1 MDRVSLAIDDL
12 KDASPKPKD
21 KAVHTALGEL
31 KNILAVLKSSSSKSP
46 ARLCEVFGPKL
57 AALYPAFPIPM
68 CQFCVAVLTTV
79 FQEKVKPACEA
90 EDFKLQFAWETALKA
105 VVSSVFVRPSTLRT
119 DPSLTSMKDFI
130 EQSASSSAKAGAGTV
145 LYPAICAMFYPPGT
159 MFKWRSISLI
169 FNVNLLLA
177 ESATRHQDNQS
188 RLRMETLL
196 GPTRLGRA
204 ISQTKDFFVLDSL
217 LALIGVLLPPLR
229 PSAAK
234 RTEFVDAIFTPELF
248 PRSAAQIKALIAASP
263 GKDWD
268 PVCAQIINECLAKS
282 DLSFPQPFHITG
294 LRTSTPLPNVIDPLY
309 IDNLGL
315 FANVEKDEIL
325 HSYQVYFTSM
335 ERIKFGGPGGASTS
349 VSIELSAEPLIGPG
363 SEVDIVQK
371 KCTMQFHVK
380 SADAGRFSQ
389 TLKARGLGK
398 LISDTKVSKLPEA
411 LALNFDSSAVEPAT
425 QVSER
430 VAKVEQ
436 LWQSDAGPGEPTSP
450 LVANSFR
457 KETPSA
463 GNSGSQEPSSQHEAI
478 YGDDLSDMSDDEKT
492 TSKAKAKTPAPRA
505 PPTPPAAAATSSSSR
520 HRVRIIL
527 DSDEEDDAAVKQQ
540 PRKALP
546 RKSAMKKL
554 AVESE
559 EEVDESQSPPSSNAK
574 DQDFEPTQEPAGGR
588 APARVTRGA
597 AKKNPALVAPTE
609 DPSKSK
615 LVPARSKASAAGPR
629 DADVDA
635 TKSIRRPAGRKSSF
649 VGQELSASE
658 DEIETTTKARETDK
672 VMTKAKSES
681 TKDSKSGRKRGKA
694 EDEQDDPEDE
704 EADRRPAKRS
714 RADDVVPEEPV
725 LPPRRVSA
733 ALFGAANAPA
743 KKRYGGKKGRTSS
756 PGPDGDTDTDMAVDY
771 DELPAPPSP
780 PAPVAEKKPTKA
792 AKVEAGA
799 GDARKSRVAAMKG
812 KAGQKPVAKPEPA
825 VKAPPKSSKAA
836 PTGKNKPKTQMQTTS
851 AALEENADVSDD
863 EVKPTRRST
872 RATNAAYKTAEPMEV
887 DIPKAKAKSAKP
899 QKAPW
904 EDMHLRNKDEDM
916 ATSDEPPAGQDEPM
930 PAPDEPPE
938 GSDTYE
944 EYFVPLKGSTD
955 SALVPQDDVTMLD
968 LTHDASPKRKI
979 VQVEKIIPAPFVDSP
994 SALPIRVVSTPALP
1008 AKSPALPVNPVP
1020 AFLANPVPVVRTKFQ
1035 SALRL
1040 DSPDPV
1046 PTVNLK
1052 SAGLTTPIRPQTHTP
1067 VAQPERVLPPPM
1079 TKFQSEVPSRSTK
1092 LVSLLQKEASPSPRQ
1107 TSSAPVRPNKTLTP
1121 VPPSP
1126 VHQRL
1131 SPRSPALPAHRNKVT
1146 NDSPFPERVHHTVAF
1161 APSKPSPSLSA
1172 QRHAPSIPARRMINT
1187 HAYEST
1193 SDLGRPARTFG
1204 RAPHKQETDR
1214 ARDHK
1219 RNRTPVEAIVEVLS
1233 EIQETCAS
1241 GEIAFF
1247 EELRQ
1252 ALRSKR
1258 HSEGHFNNLVD
1269 LQEEYAAYHRK
1280 IILGIVDMQ
1289 ESAEVM
1295 SNTLGQIIQHHDRH
1309 SLSKK
1314 LPTTMFKLPPI
1325 LRKPVLSL

>member
-1 MDRVSLAIDDL
+1 MDRVARAIDDL

-21 KAVHTALGEL
+21 KAVHNALGEL

-57 AALYPAFPIPM
+57 AALYSAFTIPM

-79 FQEKVKPACEA
+79 YQEKVKPACEA

-105 VVSSVFVRPSTLRT
+105 VISSVF
-119 DPSLTSMKDFI
+119 DFI
-130 EQSASSSAKAGAGTV
+130 EQTASSSAKAGAGTV

-204 ISQTKDFFVLDSL
+204 VSQTKDFFVLDSL

-229 PSAAK
+229 PSATK

-282 DLSFPQPFHITG
+282 DLSFPQPFHITS

-315 FANVEKDEIL
+315 FANVEKDEVL

-335 ERIKFGGPGGASTS
+335 ERIKFGGPGGASTT

-380 SADAGRFSQ
+380 NADAGRFSQ

-411 LALNFDSSAVEPAT
+411 LTLDFNSSVAEPAT

-430 VAKVEQ
+430 VAKVER
-436 LWQSDAGPGEPTSP
+436 LWQSDTVPGEPTSP
-450 LVANSFR
+450 LVANSSR

-463 GNSGSQEPSSQHEAI
+463 VNSGSQEPSSQHEAI
-478 YGDDLSDMSDDEKT
+478 YGDDLSDMSDDEKN

-505 PPTPPAAAATSSSSR
+505 PPTPPTAAATSSSSR
-520 HRVRIIL
+520 HRVRIVL
-527 DSDEEDDAAVKQQ
+527 DSDDEDGAVVKQQ
-540 PRKALP
+540 SRKAVP

-559 EEVDESQSPPSSNAK
+559 EEVDESQSPPSTNAK
-574 DQDFEPTQEPAGGR
+574 DQDFQPTQEPAEER

-597 AKKNPALVAPTE
+597 AKKNPAVVASTE
-609 DPSKSK
+609 DPPKSKS
-615 LVPARSKASAAGPR
+615 VPARSKTSAAGPR
-629 DADVDA
+629 DADADA
-635 TKSIRRPAGRKSSF
+635 PQSIRRPAGRKPSF
-649 VGQELSASE
+649 GGQELSASE
-658 DEIETTTKARETDK
+658 DEIEPTAKVQKTDK
-672 VMTKAKSES
+672 VMTKAKSKS
-681 TKDSKSGRKRGKA
+681 TTETKSGRKRGKA
-694 EDEQDDPEDE
+694 EDEQDDSEDGDASKPDE
-704 EADRRPAKRS
+704 RPAKRS
-714 RADDVVPEEPV
+714 RADDVVLEEPV

-743 KKRYGGKKGRTSS
+743 KKRYGGKRGRPSS
-756 PGPDGDTDTDMAVDY
+756 PGPDADADTDMAVDH

-780 PAPVAEKKPTKA
+780 PAPVAEKKPAKA

-799 GDARKSRVAAMKG
+799 GDTRKSRVAAMKG
-812 KAGQKPVAKPEPA
+812 KAGQKTVPKAEPV
-825 VKAPPKSSKAA
+825 VKAPLKSSKAA
-836 PTGKNKPKTQMQTTS
+836 PSGKNKPKTQTQTTT
-851 AALEENADVSDD
+851 AGLEDAGVSDD

-872 RATNAAYKTAEPMEV
+872 RATNAASKTAEPMEV
-887 DIPKAKAKSAKP
+887 DIPKPKAKSAKP
-899 QKAPW
+899 PKAPW
-904 EDMHLRNKDEDM
+904 EDMHLRKKDDDM
-916 ATSDEPPAGQDEPM
+916 ATSDEPPAGPDEPT
-930 PAPDEPPE
+930 PGPDEPPE
-938 GSDTYE
+938 DSDMYE
-944 EYFVPLKGSTD
+944 EYLVPLKGSTD

-968 LTHDASPKRKI
+968 LTHDASPERKI
-979 VQVEKIIPAPFVDSP
+979 VQVERIIPAPVVDP
-994 SALPIRVVSTPALP
+994 PALPVQVVTTPALP
-1008 AKSPALPVNPVP
+1008 AKSAPAIPVDPVP
-1020 AFLANPVPVVRTKFQ
+1020 AFLADPVPAVRTKFQ

-1040 DSPDPV
+1040 DLPDPV

-1052 SAGLTTPIRPQTHTP
+1052 SAGLITPIRPQTHTS
-1067 VAQPERVLPPPM
+1067 VAQSERVLLPPM
-1079 TKFQSEVPSRSTK
+1079 TKFPPEVPSRSTK
-1092 LVSLLQKEASPSPRQ
+1092 PVSLLQKEASPSPRQ
-1107 TSSAPVRPNKTLTP
+1107 TPSGAVRPNKPLTS

-1126 VHQRL
+1126 PVRQRP
-1131 SPRSPALPAHRNKVT
+1131 SPRSPALPAHRKVI
-1146 NDSPFPERVHHTVAF
+1146 NDSPFPDRVPHTVAF

-1193 SDLGRPARTFG
+1193 PDLGRPARIFG

-1219 RNRTPVEAIVEVLS
+1219 RNRTAVEAIVEVLS